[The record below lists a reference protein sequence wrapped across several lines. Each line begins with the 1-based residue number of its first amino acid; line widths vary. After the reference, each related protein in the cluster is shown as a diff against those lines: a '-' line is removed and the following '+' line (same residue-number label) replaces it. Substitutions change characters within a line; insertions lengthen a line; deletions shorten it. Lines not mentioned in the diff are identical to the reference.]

1 MRLMRRSGTAG
12 IVLLL
17 ALVLNVQF
25 AEAGRLWCKAD
36 PIVTLDGRI
45 VSISLAIPLEY
56 LLLVTGPT
64 VIEITTPPD
73 VERVL
78 IVNDVGFLHG
88 SIVRFKD
95 GGGKVVDGEI
105 PVTITASV
113 PIDTSRLEPDATV
126 PLEITVLTDYLL
138 YETAIGT
145 TERTTMKLDIRARW
159 R

>member
-1 MRLMRRSGTAG
+1 MRLMRRSSLAG

-36 PIVTLDGRI
+36 PVVTLDGRI

-56 LLLVTGPT
+56 VPLVTGPT
-64 VIEITTPPD
+64 LIEITTPPD
-73 VERVL
+73 VDRRL

-95 GGGKVVDGEI
+95 GGGEVIDGKI

-113 PIDTSRLEPDATV
+113 PIDKSKLAPDATV

-138 YETAIGT
+138 YKTALGT
-145 TERTTMKLDIRARW
+145 TEQTTMDLVIRARW